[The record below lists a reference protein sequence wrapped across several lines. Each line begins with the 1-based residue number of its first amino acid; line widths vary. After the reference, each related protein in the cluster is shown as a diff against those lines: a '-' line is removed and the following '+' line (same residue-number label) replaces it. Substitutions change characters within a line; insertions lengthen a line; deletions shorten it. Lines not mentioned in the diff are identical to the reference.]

1 MRLTKKVIL
10 PIVILSSITIGIITA
25 FTSAT
30 ANQGAKVTVTETQ
43 GTVQQKKAYRE
54 KEKAEK
60 VQEKAKEK
68 ALHAQKK
75 KEEKINKTKIVNKKM
90 SPDKK
95 SSIATLK
102 IGAQENESQLMK
114 ALDEKK
120 VKVVHFENAIEVEGE
135 TIYAGLNS
143 KNKLSNNQ
151 NLFILNNMTKQ
162 KSEKEFKGKNVQ
174 TRLNTIT
181 IIGSSEGV
189 NNLEKEVNQ

>member
-174 TRLNTIT
+174 TRLDTIT
-181 IIGSSEGV
+181 IIGSSEGI

>member
-54 KEKAEK
+54 KAKAEK

-189 NNLEKEVNQ
+189 SNLEKEVNQ